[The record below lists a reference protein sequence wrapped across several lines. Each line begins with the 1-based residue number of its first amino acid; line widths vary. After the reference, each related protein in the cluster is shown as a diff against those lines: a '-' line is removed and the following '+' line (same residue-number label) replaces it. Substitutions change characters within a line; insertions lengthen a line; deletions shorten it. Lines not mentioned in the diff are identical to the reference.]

1 MPSTGA
7 PFRSIYDLKGL
18 FFWLR
23 CRDLS
28 TDTERSGP
36 FSQIRVIRVRV
47 VGTPL
52 EPSRDVRFMRTKP
65 TMMRSP
71 PQTICLLL
79 ASSVLAC
86 APAAG
91 TVATRPSAPAMGAT
105 ASADTI
111 PASVRWFR
119 ASAERRALSLQTYRL
134 ATAALERRSA
144 GLAAGT
150 WAVILDADE
159 TVIDNSP
166 YQQELARRRATFDA
180 ATWNEWVMRGAA
192 TALPGA
198 PEFVRRVRER
208 GGRVVIV
215 TNREQSQCD
224 ATRANLQRVGI
235 QTDAVLCKTES
246 NSFKDA
252 RFEAVAN
259 GTPPSPLPPSRVVM
273 WVGDNIQDFPRLRQ
287 ELRTAGDSAFAEF
300 GDRFIVLPNPM
311 YGSWERNALP

>member
-1 MPSTGA
+1 
-7 PFRSIYDLKGL
+7 
-18 FFWLR
+18 
-23 CRDLS
+23 
-28 TDTERSGP
+28 
-36 FSQIRVIRVRV
+36 
-47 VGTPL
+47 
-52 EPSRDVRFMRTKP
+52 
-65 TMMRSP
+65 MMRPVSR
-71 PQTICLLL
+71 TIGLLL
-79 ASSVLAC
+79 AASTLAC

-91 TVATRPSAPAMGAT
+91 TVATTPPPPSTSAA
-105 ASADTI
+105 ASAESI

-119 ASAERRALSLQTYRL
+119 TSAERRALSLQTYRL
-134 ATAALERRSA
+134 AAAALDRRSA
-144 GLAAGT
+144 GLAAGS

-166 YQQELARRRATFDA
+166 YQQELARRRATFDPT
-180 ATWNEWVMRGAA
+180 TWNEWVMRGAA
-192 TALPGA
+192 AALPGA
-198 PEFVRRVRER
+198 ADFTRRVREG

-235 QTDAVLCKTES
+235 AADAVLCKTDPS

-259 GTPPSPLPPSRVVM
+259 GTPPSTLPPLRVVM

-287 ELRTAGDSAFAEF
+287 DLRTASDSAFAEF

-311 YGSWERNALP
+311 YGSWERNPLP